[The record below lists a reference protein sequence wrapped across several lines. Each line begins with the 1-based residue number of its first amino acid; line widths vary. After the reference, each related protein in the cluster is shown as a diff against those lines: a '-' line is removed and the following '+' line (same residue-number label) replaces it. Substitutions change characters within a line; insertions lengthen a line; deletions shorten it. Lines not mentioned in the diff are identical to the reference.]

1 MLRNSPL
8 TNGGA
13 GRISRRVS
21 PRTAYFSV
29 GPLGTEVAAV
39 CSLLFSILGA
49 TQAV

>member
-1 MLRNSPL
+1 MFRNLPL

-29 GPLGTEVAAV
+29 VPLGTKVAIV
-39 CSLLFSILGA
+39 CSPFFSMPGA
-49 TQAV
+49 TQVV